1 MLLKELQIRG
11 FKSFLNN
18 TIIKFPPG
26 VTAIVGPNG
35 SGKSNISDAI
45 RWVLGES
52 SVKSLRGAKMEDIIF
67 KGTDNIKPVSF
78 AEVSI
83 TFSDCKIDD
92 IPYDEVVVTRR
103 LFRDGTSE
111 YLINKNKVRLRD
123 IRELFMDT
131 GIGRDGYS
139 LIGQGQIDNVLSNR
153 PEDRRD
159 IFEEASGISLYKYK
173 KEEALR
179 KIERSNDD
187 LDRLCDIFDEINR
200 QYTYL
205 EAESIKTEKY
215 NNVILEKNTLK
226 LDLLYYGIKK
236 NLEDFE
242 NISKD
247 KELIQSDLNSTKA
260 EIEKLESNKG
270 DMNKEIED
278 LDLKIQALNDVKMS
292 KLREFSEIKS
302 SHNINIERK
311 KHFQDSIQELN
322 NSIESAYKN
331 IDTISNENL
340 SLKDSLDNWQTE
352 DSNSFDSE
360 INNKRSRLKE
370 VESELNTIREEDH
383 KNELLKLESQANT
396 QIRDEKIKL
405 YEGEFEKLLN
415 ELNELNTKIQ
425 DYTADL
431 KEKNKQNTSLIDE
444 VNNLNG
450 KLADCNDL
458 LRSKTLEYEDI
469 SINISHLSNQNNNAK
484 LNLDF
489 NKNILDTNELF
500 YQPIKFLEKN
510 YNENDGYLG
519 TLVSRINTDSSYVK
533 AIETALGSRLQYVF
547 AKSVRDAKAMIA
559 ELNAKKAGRATF
571 LPLDTTN
578 TSKTQVMP
586 NKSDGVL
593 GYAIE
598 FVEAE
603 EPYKSIISYL
613 LKDIVIVDNIDT
625 GIKYQKKYKMIV
637 TQNGEQFNQ
646 YGAIT
651 GGTSYREKQTPLSIK
666 AKINQLEEDIKKY
679 SEELIILEKSRADY
693 QGQIEA
699 LKENIE
705 STNNLLLDKK
715 SQTRILEDTIAQRE
729 NEIDAMKNLLE
740 EKQISKDRIK
750 SDLEDLSNVDS
761 TVEFKEI
768 DTLKLNQLEEE
779 QKILINSID
788 DLESKRQDSVD
799 KILERSNI
807 KYKIESNENKLE
819 EIKNEIR
826 LKKERLLERE
836 KELNELKGLA
846 DKSLKELS
854 RIEELQKH
862 DDDEIL
868 LIQNKKQEVKNKILD
883 LDRLLKIKQED
894 TIKLENKLNQQD
906 LKEVRLDESIENFKA
921 DISNRGYV
929 YQEFI
934 NEARDTKNLRE
945 KRDTIAKIDKIIEDL
960 GMVNLNAINEF
971 KELSERKVFYEKQ
984 IFDIEKTIS
993 DLNSI
998 IAGINQDMKVQ
1009 FKDNMEKIRFNFQKV
1024 FKKLFNGGEADL
1036 YLVDESDPLNSGI
1049 TIVAK
1054 PPGKKLQA
1062 LSLLSGGEKTLTA
1075 MALLFAIL
1083 ELKPAPFCILDEI
1096 DAALDDINI
1105 SRYTKFLNE
1114 LARDSQFL
1122 IITHRKTTL
1131 EVADTIYGVCMRD
1144 KGVSEIISVRVEDYI
1159 EEAI

>member
-67 KGTDNIKPVSF
+67 KGTDSIKPVSF

-83 TFSDCKIDD
+83 TFSDCNIEEM
-92 IPYDEVVVTRR
+92 PYDEIVVTRR

-205 EAESIKTEKY
+205 EAESIKTDKY
-215 NNVILEKNTLK
+215 NQVILEKNSLE

-247 KELIQSDLNSTKA
+247 KALIQSDLNDTRE
-260 EIEKLESNKG
+260 EIDKIESNKKEM
-270 DMNKEIED
+270 DKEIES
-278 LDLKIQALNDVKMS
+278 LDINIQNINNIKLS
-292 KLREFSEIKS
+292 KLKEFSEIKS
-302 SHNINIERK
+302 SHNIILERK
-311 KHFQDSIQELN
+311 KHIQDSIEELHD
-322 NSIESAYKN
+322 SIDKGNEN
-331 IDTISNENL
+331 IDNINKENL
-340 SLKDSLDNWQTE
+340 TLKNSLENWQEE
-352 DSNSFDSE
+352 DSNSFDLD
-360 INNKRSRLKE
+360 INNKRSRLRE
-370 VESELNTIREEDH
+370 VENELNLIKEEDH
-383 KNELLKLESQANT
+383 KNKLLKLESQANT

-405 YEGEFEKLLN
+405 YEGEFDKLNN
-415 ELNELNTKIQ
+415 ELNDLNKKIQ
-425 DYTADL
+425 ESEADL
-431 KEKNKQNTSLIDE
+431 KEKTSQHTSLLEE
-444 VNNLNG
+444 VENLSN
-450 KLADCNDL
+450 KFENDNDL
-458 LRSKTLEYEDI
+458 LRSKTLEYEDF
-469 SINISHLSNQNNNAK
+469 SINFSHISNQNNNAK

-547 AKSVRDAKAMIA
+547 AKSVTDAKAMIA
-559 ELNAKKAGRATF
+559 GLNAKKAGRATF

-578 TSKTQVMP
+578 KSKTQVLQ

-613 LKDIVIVDNIDT
+613 LKDIVVVDNIDT
-625 GIKYQKKYKMIV
+625 GIMYQKKYKMIV
-637 TQNGEQFNQ
+637 TQKGEQFNQ

-666 AKINQLEEDIKKY
+666 AKINQLEEDINRF
-679 SEELIILEKSRADY
+679 SEELTILEKTKEDF
-693 QGQIEA
+693 QGHIQS

-715 SQTRILEDTIAQRE
+715 SKKRILEDTIAQRE
-729 NEIDAMKNLLE
+729 NEIDTMKNLLE
-740 EKQISKDRIK
+740 EKQASKDRVK
-750 SDLEDLSNVDS
+750 SNLEDLSKLDS
-761 TVEFKEI
+761 NIEFKEI
-768 DTLKLNQLEEE
+768 DTLRLNQLEEE
-779 QKILINSID
+779 QKLLINSID

-819 EIKNEIR
+819 EIKNDIN
-826 LKKERLLERE
+826 LKKERLGARE
-836 KELNELKGLA
+836 KELNELKGQA
-846 DKSLKELS
+846 DQSLKELS
-854 RIEELQKH
+854 RIEELQKK
-862 DDDEIL
+862 DDDEIIAL
-868 LIQNKKQEVKNKILD
+868 QNKKLEVKNKILE

-906 LKEVRLDESIENFKA
+906 LKEVRLDESIENYKA

-929 YQEFI
+929 FESFI
-934 NEARDTKNLRE
+934 NEARDTKNLKE

-984 IFDIEKTIS
+984 ISDIEKTIS

-1009 FKDNMEKIRFNFQKV
+1009 FKDNMEKIRLNFQKV
-1024 FKKLFNGGEADL
+1024 FTKLFNGGEADL

>member
-1 MLLKELQIRG
+1 
-11 FKSFLNN
+11 
-18 TIIKFPPG
+18 
-26 VTAIVGPNG
+26 
-35 SGKSNISDAI
+35 
-45 RWVLGES
+45 
-52 SVKSLRGAKMEDIIF
+52 
-67 KGTDNIKPVSF
+67 
-78 AEVSI
+78 
-83 TFSDCKIDD
+83 
-92 IPYDEVVVTRR
+92 
-103 LFRDGTSE
+103 
-111 YLINKNKVRLRD
+111 
-123 IRELFMDT
+123 
-131 GIGRDGYS
+131 
-139 LIGQGQIDNVLSNR
+139 
-153 PEDRRD
+153 
-159 IFEEASGISLYKYK
+159 
-173 KEEALR
+173 
-179 KIERSNDD
+179 
-187 LDRLCDIFDEINR
+187 
-200 QYTYL
+200 
-205 EAESIKTEKY
+205 
-215 NNVILEKNTLK
+215 
-226 LDLLYYGIKK
+226 
-236 NLEDFE
+236 
-242 NISKD
+242 
-247 KELIQSDLNSTKA
+247 
-260 EIEKLESNKG
+260 
-270 DMNKEIED
+270 
-278 LDLKIQALNDVKMS
+278 
-292 KLREFSEIKS
+292 
-302 SHNINIERK
+302 
-311 KHFQDSIQELN
+311 
-322 NSIESAYKN
+322 
-331 IDTISNENL
+331 
-340 SLKDSLDNWQTE
+340 
-352 DSNSFDSE
+352 
-360 INNKRSRLKE
+360 
-370 VESELNTIREEDH
+370 
-383 KNELLKLESQANT
+383 
-396 QIRDEKIKL
+396 
-405 YEGEFEKLLN
+405 
-415 ELNELNTKIQ
+415 
-425 DYTADL
+425 
-431 KEKNKQNTSLIDE
+431 
-444 VNNLNG
+444 
-450 KLADCNDL
+450 
-458 LRSKTLEYEDI
+458 
-469 SINISHLSNQNNNAK
+469 
-484 LNLDF
+484 
-489 NKNILDTNELF
+489 
-500 YQPIKFLEKN
+500 
-510 YNENDGYLG
+510 
-519 TLVSRINTDSSYVK
+519 
-533 AIETALGSRLQYVF
+533 
-547 AKSVRDAKAMIA
+547 MIA

-807 KYKIESNENKLE
+807 KYKIESNENKL
-819 EIKNEIR
+819 
-826 LKKERLLERE
+826 
-836 KELNELKGLA
+836 
-846 DKSLKELS
+846 
-854 RIEELQKH
+854 
-862 DDDEIL
+862 
-868 LIQNKKQEVKNKILD
+868 
-883 LDRLLKIKQED
+883 
-894 TIKLENKLNQQD
+894 NQQD

-984 IFDIEKTIS
+984 ISDIEKTIS

-1009 FKDNMEKIRFNFQKV
+1009 FKDNMEKIRLNFQKV